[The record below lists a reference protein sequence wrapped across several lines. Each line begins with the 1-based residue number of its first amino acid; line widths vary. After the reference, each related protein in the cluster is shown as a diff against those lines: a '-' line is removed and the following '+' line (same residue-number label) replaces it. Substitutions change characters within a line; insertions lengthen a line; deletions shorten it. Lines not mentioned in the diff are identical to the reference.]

1 MSRDKESRNFP
12 NEIKERQTKLTG
24 FTIPERPSYPQNW
37 QVYDAAQ
44 CGESTTFLKLL
55 SDLCTHINQPSYQFG
70 RPCLPYSDI
79 VFASALKVYTTFSY
93 RRFMSSM
100 KKAVEDGYVQ
110 TYCSY
115 SSIASYM
122 RKPDLTPILEELIR
136 ISSIPLIPVESVIAV
151 DASGF
156 GTSTFSRYFS
166 YKHLHEANYRSWI
179 KANIACG
186 VKTGIVTS
194 VIITEENKGDVSLFG
209 PLVEDTAKRFTIQ
222 EILAD
227 KAYSSRRCY
236 ELATELEAIAFIP
249 FKKNATGKS
258 FGSGTWSKMYS
269 YFMLHR
275 DEFMKHYHQRS
286 NIEST
291 FAMVKKKF
299 GPSVRSRDITAQKN
313 EVLLKILCHN
323 ICVVNQEI
331 HELGIKADFISA
343 GTQD

>member
-1 MSRDKESRNFP
+1 MSDFVPKPRV
-12 NEIKERQTKLTG
+12 
-24 FTIPERPSYPQNW
+24 SYPQNW
-37 QVYDAAQ
+37 HAYDNAQ
-44 CGESTTFLKLL
+44 CGETSAFLKLL
-55 SDLCTHINQPSYQFG
+55 SDLCSQVDQPSYRFG
-70 RPCLPYSDI
+70 RPRLPYSDI

-100 KKAVEDGYVQ
+100 KKAVEDGFVK

-122 RKPDLTPILEELIR
+122 RNPELTPILEELIR

-166 YKHLHEANYRSWI
+166 YKHLHETNYRSWI

-194 VIITEENKGDVSLFG
+194 VIITEENKGDVRLFA
-209 PLVEDTAKRFTIQ
+209 PLVEDTTKRFTIQ

-236 ELATELEAIAFIP
+236 ELATELQAIAFIP

-258 FGSGTWSKMYS
+258 FGSSTWSKMYS

-275 DEFMKHYHQRS
+275 EEFMKHYHQRS

-291 FAMVKKKF
+291 FSMIKKKF
-299 GPSVRSRDITAQKN
+299 GAHVRSRDIVAQKN

-323 ICVVNQEI
+323 LCVVNQEM
-331 HELGIKADFISA
+331 HELGISADFGIRMS
-343 GTQD
+343 